1 MKKLCLLL
9 LLSSCRMGLQ
19 AQIPNHDLAAY
30 QHAREGLV
38 VINNAA
44 QRLPLGGLDSLR
56 PALFNF
62 GLADDEELF
71 HTLNTYLPVARLH
84 WEDGEILLEATYP
97 HRLPVNLLI
106 LALDGEAAATF
117 PWTSFFDNPVI
128 PVVVVIFG
136 RGSVT
141 DSLPPSAFPTC
152 VFSEDRSLWAQSL
165 AAQLLFGAIGSNQL
179 LGEALNSQLPA
190 GSGQVVL
197 PVQRLAFAPAAALG
211 MNDTLLQDSIAAIM
225 ADGLAHQAFPGGQ
238 VLVAKDGV
246 VVYHEAFGYHTDNQE
261 RPTRLTD
268 IYDLA
273 SVTKVTSALPALMKW
288 YGEGAF
294 DLDAPLVAYYPA
306 AQGSNKADLSFRSM
320 LSHQA
325 RLRPWIPF
333 WQATLRGNGKYPWSK
348 RRDLERINDYRFRW
362 CTLARQPST
371 RFPVYLADGLWQNRH
386 YQRQMMKAIRKSPLN
401 EKAEYVYS
409 GLLFYLLPE
418 IVATKAGVD
427 YETYLNQT
435 FYRPLGAYTL
445 GYNPLR
451 YFSLDR
457 IVPTERDSFFRMT
470 LIHGHVHDEGAAMMG
485 GVSGNAGLFANAY
498 DLAKLMQM
506 YLNGGS
512 YGGQQYLAPGVVD
525 TFANRSYAALG
536 NRRGLGF
543 DKPLLEYDAPSS
555 SVAEAASAAS
565 FGHSG
570 YTGTFTW
577 ADPENGLLFVFLSNR
592 VYPSRN
598 NRGIYIRNIRPR
610 IHTVMYAAMK

>member
-225 ADGLAHQAFPGGQ
+225 ADGLAHQAFPG
-238 VLVAKDGV
+238 
-246 VVYHEAFGYHTDNQE
+246 
-261 RPTRLTD
+261 
-268 IYDLA
+268 
-273 SVTKVTSALPALMKW
+273 
-288 YGEGAF
+288 
-294 DLDAPLVAYYPA
+294 
-306 AQGSNKADLSFRSM
+306 
-320 LSHQA
+320 
-325 RLRPWIPF
+325 
-333 WQATLRGNGKYPWSK
+333 
-348 RRDLERINDYRFRW
+348 
-362 CTLARQPST
+362 
-371 RFPVYLADGLWQNRH
+371 
-386 YQRQMMKAIRKSPLN
+386 
-401 EKAEYVYS
+401 
-409 GLLFYLLPE
+409 
-418 IVATKAGVD
+418 
-427 YETYLNQT
+427 
-435 FYRPLGAYTL
+435 
-445 GYNPLR
+445 
-451 YFSLDR
+451 
-457 IVPTERDSFFRMT
+457 
-470 LIHGHVHDEGAAMMG
+470 
-485 GVSGNAGLFANAY
+485 
-498 DLAKLMQM
+498 
-506 YLNGGS
+506 
-512 YGGQQYLAPGVVD
+512 
-525 TFANRSYAALG
+525 
-536 NRRGLGF
+536 
-543 DKPLLEYDAPSS
+543 
-555 SVAEAASAAS
+555 
-565 FGHSG
+565 
-570 YTGTFTW
+570 
-577 ADPENGLLFVFLSNR
+577 
-592 VYPSRN
+592 
-598 NRGIYIRNIRPR
+598 
-610 IHTVMYAAMK
+610 